1 MNFLYRTSQPVAPE
15 LPRIPEQDQQ
25 RDSLQKPVTTL
36 EGLIADDPYHP
47 SPEDEDTDNGDVDIG
62 GDSADADS
70 KNSVPTGKHTDV
82 LDDEGWITIPNKE
95 LPDNWNDLS
104 DMLQLQPLDRP
115 FLFPGEQVHILACMS
130 ASKQETQVISPFRIA
145 AVMSKNGNSLQY
157 STNKSSHATEN
168 GDSNVKNGENGS
180 QVVEDDMQSVE
191 LNSEMSPMTQD
202 DMQNVELDNEMS
214 PSKQDDMQNVE
225 LNNEISPSK
234 QDILE
239 TESLLR
245 LEDHKQ
251 QIESM
256 LQRFKMSNFFVRIAE
271 SDEPLWSN
279 KKLAVSKV
287 PKEQSYSDNQE
298 NNKGSRSNAYNTISD
313 KGVFDGSTSGGIAR
327 GTARCYALQ
336 NGDIVVVLQVNVG
349 VNKMEAPVLEVLQFE
364 KSSSSN
370 YITKNLV
377 NGLSSGDEDPCQ
389 ELLSWLLPLDRTLP
403 PRSLSPPTLNPS
415 ASHKQSYSASGSQIF
430 SLSHFRSYSMPSASS
445 TQPPNIRPPPISESQ
460 EFVPEKPAKT
470 PDIINDG
477 QLSFRGVPLEPERYS
492 VRCGLEGVYLPGKRW
507 RRKVEIIQPIEV
519 HSFAAKCTSENLLC
533 VLIKNI
539 SPQHVKDIVV
549 LVDAITIVF
558 EEASKGGAPLS
569 LPIASIEVGHG
580 HSLPN
585 LALRRGEEH
594 SFILKPATMSFRD
607 RRTNNDAPLTLS
619 LPKMNGTATNVSLA
633 KVGETIGS
641 LMDQYAVL
649 VSYRCNYT
657 ESKLFFKQATSWRP
671 CVASDLMISVS
682 SELSLR
688 NPISSARVPQL
699 PVQVLTLEA
708 TNMTSEN
715 LTVTVLA
722 PEASGSS
729 SVVSLNSAPTTPNSS
744 YDNLNESVRRSGL
757 GKHRAGFRRMN
768 SVLAGSP
775 KESDNGGNRISTSGG
790 CTHLWLQSAVPLGCI
805 PARSSTTVKLELLP
819 LTDGIIT
826 LDTLQITIREKG
838 ILFLASIVKTQ
849 RKKNKLVA
857 LEEHFFF

>member
-1 MNFLYRTSQPVAPE
+1 MDHLLRLRSVRPPERQAAAPLPSLLSCARRSRSPSRDRSPSPPPPPPPPPPRSLARFFSLPPRAGGARGARRVDMNFLYRTSQPVAPE

-47 SPEDEDTDNGDVDIG
+47 SPEDEDTDNGAVDIG

-180 QVVEDDMQSVE
+180 QVVEDDMQ
-191 LNSEMSPMTQD
+191 
-202 DMQNVELDNEMS
+202 
-214 PSKQDDMQNVE
+214 K
-225 LNNEISPSK
+225 
-234 QDILE
+234 
-239 TESLLR
+239 
-245 LEDHKQ
+245 
-251 QIESM
+251 
-256 LQRFKMSNFFVRIAE
+256 

-287 PKEQSYSDNQE
+287 PEEQSYSDNQE

-507 RRKVEIIQPIEV
+507 RRKVEIIQPIE
-519 HSFAAKCTSENLLC
+519 
-533 VLIKNI
+533 NI

-619 LPKMNGTATNVSLA
+619 LPKMNGTATNVSLP

-838 ILFLASIVKTQ
+838 LTYIPEHSLEIYASAANSTGSS
-849 RKKNKLVA
+849 
-857 LEEHFFF
+857 

>member
-1 MNFLYRTSQPVAPE
+1 MNFLYRTSQPVVPE
-15 LPRIPEQDQQ
+15 LPRIPEQDHYKDGLQ
-25 RDSLQKPVTTL
+25 RPVTTL
-36 EGLIADDPYHP
+36 EGLIADDPYQP
-47 SPEDEDTDNGDVDIG
+47 SASIEDGDANNGAVDTG
-62 GDSADADS
+62 GDSSDVDS
-70 KNSVPTGKHTDV
+70 KNPAPAGKHTDIS
-82 LDDEGWITIPNKE
+82 DDEGWITIPNKK
-95 LPDNWNDLS
+95 LPDDWNGLS
-104 DMLQLQPLDRP
+104 DMLQLQPLDRS
-115 FLFPGEQVHILACMS
+115 FLFPGEQVHILACLS
-130 ASKQETQVISPFRIA
+130 ASKQDAQVISPFRIA
-145 AVMSKNGNSLQY
+145 AVMSRNG
-157 STNKSSHATEN
+157 NKSSHVTEN
-168 GDSNVKNGENGS
+168 GDADGKNGENGS

-191 LNSEMSPMTQD
+191 LNGEM
-202 DMQNVELDNEMS
+202 
-214 PSKQDDMQNVE
+214 
-225 LNNEISPSK
+225 SPSK

-239 TESLLR
+239 TESFLR

-271 SDEPLWSN
+271 SDEALWS
-279 KKLAVSKV
+279 KKRLAVSKV
-287 PKEQSYSDNQE
+287 PEEQSYSDGLE
-298 NNKGSRSNAYNTISD
+298 NNKASRSNAYNTISD
-313 KGVFDGSTSGGIAR
+313 KGVFDGSTSGGVAR
-327 GTARCYALQ
+327 GAARCYALQ

-349 VNKMEAPVLEVLQFE
+349 VNKMEDPMLEVLQFE
-364 KSSSSN
+364 KSSSNN
-370 YITKNLV
+370 YVTENMI
-377 NGLSSGDEDPCQ
+377 NGVSSGDDDPCQ
-389 ELLSWLLPLDRTLP
+389 ELLSWLLPLDRTLPP

-415 ASHKQSYSASGSQIF
+415 ASHKQSYSSSGSQIF
-430 SLSHFRSYSMPSASS
+430 SLNHFRSYSMPSASS
-445 TQPPNIRPPPISESQ
+445 NQLPNIRPPPISETQ

-507 RRKVEIIQPIEV
+507 QRKVEIIQPIEV
-519 HSFAAKCTSENLLC
+519 HSFSAKCTAENLLC

-539 SPQHVKDIVV
+539 APQHVKDIVV
-549 LVDAITIVF
+549 FVDAITIVF

-594 SFILKPATMSFRD
+594 SFILKPATMSSKD
-607 RRTNNDAPLTLS
+607 RRFNSDAPLTLS
-619 LPKMNGTATNVSLA
+619 LPKMNGVATNVSVP
-633 KVGETIGS
+633 KVGDTSVS
-641 LMDQYAVL
+641 LADQYAVL

-744 YDNLNESVRRSGL
+744 YDNLNESGRRSGL
-757 GKHRAGFRRMN
+757 GKHRAGFRRLN

-775 KESDNGGNRISTSGG
+775 KEIDNGGNRISTSGG

-838 ILFLASIVKTQ
+838 LTYIPEHSLEIYASSASLTGSS
-849 RKKNKLVA
+849 
-857 LEEHFFF
+857 